1 MDELDE
7 PPEASEAS
15 EIGGND
21 DGPAPGIAQASE
33 PLADLT
39 APEHGEERPLVAL
52 AEQLGGLRHA
62 FDERLRYDATKEE
75 AFRQLYTDLEEFRA
89 LAGGAQHRPVLVDI
103 ILLLDRVEKGVE
115 VQPED
120 EFIESIRDEL
130 SEILARRGVSAM
142 SASDDRFDPMRQR
155 AVGTRPAADERSHNS
170 VAEVA
175 RTGYE
180 CDGQILRAAEVI
192 VYRYSP
198 AGAAPGPPG
207 GGPA

>member
-15 EIGGND
+15 EAGGSD
-21 DGPAPGIAQASE
+21 DGPAPGVAQAGE

-39 APEHGEERPLVAL
+39 APEHGEEWPLVAL
-52 AEQLGGLRHA
+52 AEQLGALRHA
-62 FDERLRYDATKEE
+62 FEERLRYDATKEE

-89 LAGGAQHRPVLVDI
+89 LASGAQHKPVLVDI
-103 ILLLDRVEKGVE
+103 ILLLDRVEKGLE
-115 VQPED
+115 AEPED

-130 SEILARRGVSAM
+130 SEILARRGVTAM
-142 SASDDRFDPMRQR
+142 SVADDRFDPMHQR
-155 AVGTRPAADERSHNS
+155 AVGTRPAADERSHNT
-170 VAEVA
+170 VAEVT

-198 AGAAPGPPG
+198 ASAAPAPADG
-207 GGPA
+207 GQA

>member
-7 PPEASEAS
+7 PPDASEAS
-15 EIGGND
+15 DAGGSE
-21 DGPAPGIAQASE
+21 DGPAPGVAQAGEPDAELIASE
-33 PLADLT
+33 R
-39 APEHGEERPLVAL
+39 GEERPPVVLADQLEAL
-52 AEQLGGLRHA
+52 RQA
-62 FDERLRYDATKEE
+62 FEERFLYDATKEE

-89 LAGGAQHRPVLVDI
+89 LASGAQHRPVLVDI
-103 ILLLDRVEKGVE
+103 VLLLDRVEKGLE
-115 VQPED
+115 AEPAD

-142 SASDDRFDPMRQR
+142 SVGDDRFDPMRQR
-155 AVGTRPAADERSHNS
+155 AVGTRPAADENLHNS

-180 CDGQILRAAEVI
+180 CAGQILRAAEVI

-198 AGAAPGPPG
+198 ASTAPAPAKG
-207 GGPA
+207 GQA